1 MKPAET
7 PGDGQQHVWTF
18 QGPSG
23 RHFSAHAFH
32 SRTNL
37 GEHPRFAAAV
47 PNACSPLR
55 PTRNG
60 LKNKPSGTLA
70 TVSGRRGAAE
80 LTC

>member
-1 MKPAET
+1 MKPTET
-7 PGDGQQHVWTF
+7 LGDGQQHVWTF
-18 QGPSG
+18 QGRSG

-32 SRTNL
+32 SHTKL

-47 PNACSPLR
+47 PNVCSSDPQR
-55 PTRNG
+55 PQNQ
-60 LKNKPSGTLA
+60 PSGTLA